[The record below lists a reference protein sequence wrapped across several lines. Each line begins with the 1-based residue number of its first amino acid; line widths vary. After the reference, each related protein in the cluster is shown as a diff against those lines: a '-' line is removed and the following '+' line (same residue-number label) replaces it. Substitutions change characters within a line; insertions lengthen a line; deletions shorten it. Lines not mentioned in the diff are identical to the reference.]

1 MDAIRPWKEI
11 IDAKGASVVGISKV
25 VLDKRPCAV
34 RECNLGNFVADA
46 MVYHHIMEAQGTD
59 EWRETIVGL
68 VPAGAIRTT
77 ISKGGNYPNAFSL
90 FSNIFKNIKISC
102 IFLSCRNYLQ

>member
-77 ISKGGNYPNAFSL
+77 ISKGGNYPNAF
-90 FSNIFKNIKISC
+90 
-102 IFLSCRNYLQ
+102 